1 MPTTP
6 QTSYRWEDSGD
17 PQQQQHLEQ
26 QVLQH
31 PLQHQQQQGQGGVR
45 ATSSPATIQL
55 QEHVPIV
62 PSQNPIPGHH
72 AEGDDLRLHHMSVP
86 GSIHPEHMRP
96 LIHVDTTRHMHA
108 GTSASPPSG
117 PPSAGGS
124 HHGAG
129 PVRTRASP
137 THTDTR
143 MVAHPYRRPQ
153 SAAGLGVVRS
163 RREPEEIQSVRYP
176 RQASSSTSMPAP
188 TTTPARLPAGY
199 SGTVSATTS
208 LISPA
213 NAASRLPDGPKFMPR
228 TDIHYS
234 TEACVLTA
242 MLELPGMNR
251 SDISL
256 VLSTSAFNRV
266 KQVVVTGRSKPEF
279 TEDVYA
285 LRERKFG
292 LFSRT
297 FVVPNE
303 TRPNDVTAEMRD
315 GVLTI
320 KIQLPPPP
328 QEEEGSQ
335 EITIA

>member
-1 MPTTP
+1 
-6 QTSYRWEDSGD
+6 
-17 PQQQQHLEQ
+17 
-26 QVLQH
+26 
-31 PLQHQQQQGQGGVR
+31 
-45 ATSSPATIQL
+45 
-55 QEHVPIV
+55 
-62 PSQNPIPGHH
+62 
-72 AEGDDLRLHHMSVP
+72 
-86 GSIHPEHMRP
+86 
-96 LIHVDTTRHMHA
+96 
-108 GTSASPPSG
+108 
-117 PPSAGGS
+117 
-124 HHGAG
+124 
-129 PVRTRASP
+129 
-137 THTDTR
+137 
-143 MVAHPYRRPQ
+143 
-153 SAAGLGVVRS
+153 
-163 RREPEEIQSVRYP
+163 
-176 RQASSSTSMPAP
+176 
-188 TTTPARLPAGY
+188 
-199 SGTVSATTS
+199 

-303 TRPNDVTAEMRD
+303 TRVSLSFT
-315 GVLTI
+315 
-320 KIQLPPPP
+320 
-328 QEEEGSQ
+328 S
-335 EITIA
+335 TIATVKNILF